1 KPNFN
6 FLVDDIADLLVSKY
20 GVSRVL
26 KRQKRSA
33 SVPAPDE
40 VIKEFAGIPPI
51 ECFPFQLNQ
60 VFMNLLVNASHAIEA
75 RGTITL
81 RTGHDDVWV
90 WVEVQDT
97 GRGIKPENLARIFEP
112 FFTTK
117 PVGQGTG
124 LGLSLS
130 YGIVQKHGGR
140 IEVNSELGQGSTF
153 KVILLKK
160 PPVKA
165 VEAEA

>member
-1 KPNFN
+1 
-6 FLVDDIADLLVSKY
+6 
-20 GVSRVL
+20 
-26 KRQKRSA
+26 
-33 SVPAPDE
+33 
-40 VIKEFAGIPPI
+40 
-51 ECFPFQLNQ
+51 
-60 VFMNLLVNASHAIEA
+60 MNLLVNASHAIEKH
-75 RGTITL
+75 GTITI
-81 RTGHDDVWV
+81 RTGHDETWV

-140 IEVNSELGQGSTF
+140 IEVDSELGQGTKF

-160 PPVKA
+160 PPAKV
-165 VEAEA
+165 VEIEP

>member
-1 KPNFN
+1 LRVVWNELKFK
-6 FLVDDIADLLVSKY
+6 VD
-20 GVSRVL
+20 
-26 KRQKRSA
+26 
-33 SVPAPDE
+33 

-75 RGTITL
+75 RGTITI
-81 RTGHDDVWV
+81 RTGHDDAWV

-140 IEVNSELGQGSTF
+140 IEVNSELGQGTTF
-153 KVILLKK
+153 KVILLKT

-165 VEAEA
+165 VEAEP